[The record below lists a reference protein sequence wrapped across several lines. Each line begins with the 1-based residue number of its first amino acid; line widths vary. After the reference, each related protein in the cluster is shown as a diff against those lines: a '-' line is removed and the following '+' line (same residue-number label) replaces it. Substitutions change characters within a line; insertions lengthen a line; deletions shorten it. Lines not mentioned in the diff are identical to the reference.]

1 MGRLTLSSTATDGD
15 GADSSQSCTYFW
27 AIKLQVIKLLG
38 NILGGGGGGEKHQ
51 QRKNSSIL
59 ELFKPLKK
67 DLPSLILYFQKDT
80 RVLLTVTSST

>member
-38 NILGGGGGGEKHQ
+38 NILGGGGEGGKSINKEKIAQ
-51 QRKNSSIL
+51 
-59 ELFKPLKK
+59 F
-67 DLPSLILYFQKDT
+67 
-80 RVLLTVTSST
+80 

>member
-38 NILGGGGGGEKHQ
+38 NILGGGEGGKSINKEKIAQ
-51 QRKNSSIL
+51 
-59 ELFKPLKK
+59 F
-67 DLPSLILYFQKDT
+67 
-80 RVLLTVTSST
+80 